1 MNVITDALRF
11 LVQRKLWP
19 VALLLLAVAVA
30 VPLLLSEDPAPGPAI
45 AAVKADE
52 STLATD
58 PIVAPAGDGDRA
70 GRRHVLGSR
79 KDPFKPN
86 ATPTPTPTATPTP
99 AASTAPATSPPGATV
114 GAPGGGGGVG
124 TAPAP
129 DFTSPVTPVTPAKSY
144 EDYELAVRFGSS
156 EEHPLPRKS
165 VKLREA
171 LPSSD
176 DPVLIYLGVLKNTRT
191 AVFMVDSGVVSQG
204 DGECTPSSATC
215 VTIHLREGETEFFD
229 VPADAAG
236 GSEPAASADGT
247 AAPASTQYQLDL
259 IKIRKP

>member
-1 MNVITDALRF
+1 MNVITDALHF

-19 VALLLLAVAVA
+19 VALLLLVAAAA
-30 VPLLLSEDPAPGPAI
+30 VPTLLSEDPAPAPAV

-58 PIVAPAGDGDRA
+58 PIVAPAAEADRA

-79 KDPFKPN
+79 KNPFKPN
-86 ATPTPTPTATPTP
+86 ATPTPIPKPAASRTPTAVQ
-99 AASTAPATSPPGATV
+99 PGSTV
-114 GAPGGGGGVG
+114 GAPVG
-124 TAPAP
+124 TVGTPPAP
-129 DFTSPVTPVTPAKSY
+129 DVTSPATPVTPAKSY

-156 EEHPLPRKS
+156 DTNPLPRKN
-165 VKLREA
+165 VKRREA

-176 DPVLIYLGVLKNTRT
+176 EPVLIYLGVLKSTRT

-204 DGECTPSSATC
+204 DGECVPSSTTC
-215 VTIHLREGETEFFD
+215 VTIHLKEGETEFFD

-236 GSEPAASADGT
+236 GTAPTASADGT
-247 AAPASTQYQLDL
+247 DAATTTQYQLDL

>member
-1 MNVITDALRF
+1 MNVITDALHF

-19 VALLLLAVAVA
+19 VALLLLAAAAA
-30 VPLLLSEDPAPGPAI
+30 VPMLLSEDPAPAPAV

-58 PIVAPAGDGDRA
+58 PIVAPAAEADRA

-86 ATPTPTPTATPTP
+86 ATPTPTPTP
-99 AASTAPATSPPGATV
+99 AASTTPTAGQTDTAAGAPSHTSWTPPTPDLTSPA
-114 GAPGGGGGVG
+114 
-124 TAPAP
+124 
-129 DFTSPVTPVTPAKSY
+129 TPVTPAKSY
-144 EDYELAVRFGSS
+144 EDYELAVRFGLS
-156 EEHPLPRKS
+156 ETNPLPRKN
-165 VKLREA
+165 VKRREA

-176 DPVLIYLGVLKNTRT
+176 EPVLIYLGVLKNTRT

-204 DGECTPSSATC
+204 DGECVPSSTTC
-215 VTIHLREGETEFFD
+215 VTIHLNEGETEFFD

-236 GSEPAASADGT
+236 SAGPNTAADGEASAT
-247 AAPASTQYQLDL
+247 TTQYQLDL